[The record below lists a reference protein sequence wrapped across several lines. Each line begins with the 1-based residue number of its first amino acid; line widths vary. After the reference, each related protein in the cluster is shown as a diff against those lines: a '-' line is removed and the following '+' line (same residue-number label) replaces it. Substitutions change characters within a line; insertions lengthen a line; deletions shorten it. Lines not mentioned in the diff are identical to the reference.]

1 MKPLFTVTI
10 CLLGL
15 VGCKKN
21 PELPSNISPPLN
33 SLEIINLNNKL
44 VTQNPAT
51 HTYIDIDKDN
61 RVDIGFE
68 TILIG
73 DFINKVDKLNFNI
86 LTNSTTAVPVN
97 TNEQIVPL
105 TKGDSIPIRDF
116 NYSEWFVASEITL
129 KQHNEFAN
137 GVKVWRGLWLDVE
150 KRYLP
155 FQILK
160 SNKIYCGWVLVSSSS
175 INKALILHQIA
186 ISKVAN
192 QGLKTF

>member
-1 MKPLFTVTI
+1 MKPFFILSMCV
-10 CLLGL
+10 LSL
-15 VGCKKN
+15 VACKKKS
-21 PELPSNISPPLN
+21 ELPNNVSPPIN
-33 SLEIINLNNKL
+33 TIEIIEFNNKL

-68 TILIG
+68 TMLIG

-97 TNEQIVPL
+97 INEQIVPL
-105 TKGDSIPIRDF
+105 TKGDSIPLRNF
-116 NYSEWFVASEITL
+116 NSSEWFVACEVTL

-150 KRYLP
+150 KKYLP
-155 FQILK
+155 FQIQK
-160 SNKIYCGWVLVSSSS
+160 NNKV
-175 INKALILHQIA
+175 
-186 ISKVAN
+186 
-192 QGLKTF
+192 